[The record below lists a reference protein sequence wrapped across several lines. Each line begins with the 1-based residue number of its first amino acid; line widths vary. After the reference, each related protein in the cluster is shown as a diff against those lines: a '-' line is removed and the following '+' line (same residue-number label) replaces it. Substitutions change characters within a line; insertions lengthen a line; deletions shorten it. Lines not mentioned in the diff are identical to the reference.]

1 MHKDKKG
8 KVYASLTEVKNKTG
22 DIFALV
28 DEFGEV
34 FITSYNKTRYKI
46 SKTDISSLLSEEK
59 EVETEQPQTKK
70 DTRSIE
76 KKKEVKKVQRTKTD
90 EEPEEEKK
98 TIEIEAYNRNNQREI
113 EFINNALQP
122 LVNN

>member
-1 MHKDKKG
+1 MHKDKSG

-46 SKTDISSLLSEEK
+46 SKVDISSLLTQKNSIPK
-59 EVETEQPQTKK
+59 ENKTVV
-70 DTRSIE
+70 
-76 KKKEVKKVQRTKTD
+76 KKEKPTTKED
-90 EEPEEEKK
+90 KEPEQQE
-98 TIEIEAYNRNNQREI
+98 TTPIDIEAYDRDNQI
-113 EFINNALQP
+113 EKDFVRNALKP
-122 LVNN
+122 LVD